1 MLSVFWRFIIYS
13 LYSIFIIWIDIGVV
27 VLVRYVSVGDIEF
40 FYYFVESQGNPGADP
55 LILYMNGGPGCS
67 GLNGFFYQVG
77 MPRFPLLLLVELY
90 YIVDFLATIPNEEIR
105 EKQKKTE
112 IRQIASDID
121 DAKLRFFM

>member
-1 MLSVFWRFIIYS
+1 M
-13 LYSIFIIWIDIGVV
+13 
-27 VLVRYVSVGDIEF
+27 VRYVSVGDIEF